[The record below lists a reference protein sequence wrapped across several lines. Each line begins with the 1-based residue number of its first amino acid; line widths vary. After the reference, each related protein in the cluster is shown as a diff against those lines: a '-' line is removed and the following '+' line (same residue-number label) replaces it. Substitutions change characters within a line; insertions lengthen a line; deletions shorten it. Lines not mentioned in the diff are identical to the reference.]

1 MPGQLRDRVRRTTA
15 VMRKEMIQRL
25 RDRRTLAIILAMP
38 LSQLLLFAYA
48 VDLTADHLPTVI
60 ADQSLDAESRAFI
73 DALVLSGYF
82 CLEAHVADEAAVIRA
97 IDEGRARAGVV
108 IPPGFAAQVE
118 RGDAQALIILDGS
131 DSFSVQAGYSAA
143 TAIAQARALD
153 LLAAKVSRL
162 GGDLETSPIRSSA
175 RVLYN
180 PNLDDL
186 IFIMPGLI
194 AMLLQVLA
202 VNTTAQSIVR
212 EYELGTIEQI
222 LITPVRPIE
231 LVVGKLV
238 PNVFLVIV
246 NQIVITLLGVL
257 WFGVPF
263 RGSLWLFVWLSLL
276 FIVSGLGLG
285 LLISTIAQ
293 TQKQAQQLTSLL
305 MMLSQLLTGFIY
317 PRAPMPPA
325 VKAIGNLIPLTYF
338 PHCTRHYHQGD
349 RHLVHVERCTRACA
363 LWGGGH
369 VSCDGDVQEPPGLTG
384 TQGRTG
390 PNQAPDRQA
399 GILNSSGSLPD
410 LHAQLCRVLVCDEV
424 LFHQDVE
431 FGSVGH
437 THHRCVQHGLKLRD
451 RLGGSSLCRHL
462 LATTLTLSIDHT
474 VDHHSNRKQLVV
486 VRPVRA
492 YRSVTGRVS
501 QVRLAQFL
509 QHALGILVEVVLEN
523 VLQRRLK
530 DRHGEIA
537 DLRQALIQVKG
548 ADQCLERATEYGRTT
563 ASPTLILAPPE
574 QQMIAQADLVGK
586 LGQRARTDQGRTQA
600 GQRAFILIRKACIEV
615 LADDKVEHRIAQE
628 LETLVV
634 LERMIRIFV

>member
-1 MPGQLRDRVRRTTA
+1 MPGQLGDRVRRTTA

-38 LSQLLLFAYA
+38 LIQLLLFAYA

-317 PRAPMPPA
+317 PRAPMPPV
-325 VKAIGNLIPLTYF
+325 VKAVGNLIPLTYF
-338 PHCTRHYHQGD
+338 IRIARGIITKGIGISFMWSD
-349 RHLVHVERCTRACA
+349 VLALV
-363 LWGGGH
+363 LYGG
-369 VSCDGDVQEPPGLTG
+369 VVM
-384 TQGRTG
+384 
-390 PNQAPDRQA
+390 
-399 GILNSSGSLPD
+399 
-410 LHAQLCRVLVCDEV
+410 
-424 LFHQDVE
+424 F
-431 FGSVGH
+431 
-437 THHRCVQHGLKLRD
+437 
-451 RLGGSSLCRHL
+451 
-462 LATTLTLSIDHT
+462 LATVTFK
-474 VDHHSNRKQLVV
+474 NRL
-486 VRPVRA
+486 
-492 YRSVTGRVS
+492 
-501 QVRLAQFL
+501 
-509 QHALGILVEVVLEN
+509 
-523 VLQRRLK
+523 
-530 DRHGEIA
+530 D
-537 DLRQALIQVKG
+537 
-548 ADQCLERATEYGRTT
+548 
-563 ASPTLILAPPE
+563 
-574 QQMIAQADLVGK
+574 
-586 LGQRARTDQGRTQA
+586 
-600 GQRAFILIRKACIEV
+600 
-615 LADDKVEHRIAQE
+615 
-628 LETLVV
+628 
-634 LERMIRIFV
+634 